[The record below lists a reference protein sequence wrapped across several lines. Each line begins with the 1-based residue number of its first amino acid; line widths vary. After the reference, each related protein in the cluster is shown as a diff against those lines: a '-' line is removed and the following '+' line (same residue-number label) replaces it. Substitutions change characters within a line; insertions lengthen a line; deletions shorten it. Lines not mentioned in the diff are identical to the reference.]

1 MTIGYPDRDV
11 VLARSDL
18 SPADFQVTTVEAQHF
33 TIHLFLPNPLL
44 GMPPVPRGWIAVDGT
59 RRGRP
64 FRFVTTHLESVSG
77 TVQLT
82 QAIELLQGPLSTTIP
97 VVLAGDLNVNAAS
110 HDRAET
116 VAYQSFLD
124 AGFAEAWTTLVPNDP
139 GFTWPLHGEDPFTP
153 VTTPSQRIDLVLFH
167 GALTARGIVRIGA
180 SAAERTPSG
189 LWPSDHAG
197 VVASLDLG
205 S

>member
-1 MTIGYPDRDV
+1 PG
-11 VLARSDL
+11 
-18 SPADFQVTTVEAQHF
+18 DFQVTNVQAQHF
-33 TIHLFLPNPLL
+33 TVHLVLPNPFL
-44 GMPPVPRGWIAVDGT
+44 GAPPVPRGWIAVDGT
-59 RRGRP
+59 RRGRS
-64 FRFVTTHLESVSG
+64 FRFVTTHLEGVSV

-82 QAIELLQGPLSTTIP
+82 QAIELLQGPLNTPTP
-97 VVLAGDLNVNAAS
+97 VVLAGDLNVNATS

-124 AGFAEAWTTLVPNDP
+124 AGFDDAWAILVPNDP

-197 VVASLDLG
+197 VVAALDLG
-205 S
+205 SCGVPLTQAR